1 MGPHR
6 LEPATTRGKK
16 KKKLRQLK
24 EKKKKENFPE
34 QRERPENEWILGLS
48 FPWFP
53 PMLWSVCVTLPGCV
67 ASGPGVCKHTQ
78 VYHTLVYQNI
88 VTSTLDCGKVSES
101 IYLAV
106 NHRVPWGNLP
116 CSPLRRKSLAFD
128 FSNQKVSMSE

>member
-16 KKKLRQLK
+16 RKTQRQLK
-24 EKKKKENFPE
+24 ENENFPE
-34 QRERPENEWILGLS
+34 QSERSENGRILGLS

-53 PMLWSVCVTLPGCV
+53 PMLWSDCVTLRGCV
-67 ASGPGVCKHTQ
+67 ASDPGVCKHTQ

-88 VTSTLDCGKVSES
+88 VTSSLDCGKVSES

-116 CSPLRRKSLAFD
+116 CSPLQRKSLAFD
-128 FSNQKVSMSE
+128 SSNQKVSMSE